1 MLLAASLAS
10 AMQMPFVTD
19 LLEGF
24 SPAPDI
30 QDEGIVVRIRDTD
43 RDSMKIVQGQI
54 NAPVPPSVMWSVITD
69 YEAYPQIFDRY
80 RKMEILEKSG
90 TWELHRS
97 EVDYPIFGSR
107 WVANVLH
114 HEKPSWRIRFQRA
127 DGTIKQVEGV
137 WALKETAPGRTT
149 MRYAVRLDP
158 GLPFVPSWVVTWGTQ
173 TMMPSILRS
182 VANEAIKRNRPTA
195 KAS

>member
-1 MLLAASLAS
+1 MLLAATLAS
-10 AMQMPFVTD
+10 AMQMPFLTD

-24 SPAPDI
+24 SPAPDP
-30 QDEGIVVRIRDTD
+30 DGEGIVVRIRDTE

-54 NAPVPPSVMWSVITD
+54 NAPVPPAVLWSVITD
-69 YEAYPQIFDRY
+69 YEAYPRIFDRY

-90 TWELHRS
+90 SWELHRS

-107 WVANVLH
+107 WVSNVLQH
-114 HEKPSWRIRFQRA
+114 DRPGLKIRFQRA
-127 DGTIKQVEGV
+127 EGTIKQVEGV
-137 WALKETAPGRTT
+137 WTLKETAPGRSM

-182 VANEAIKRNRPTA
+182 VANEAVKRHRATA